1 MQSQTRIP
9 ESLPANV
16 AWVPT
21 PIATAPPPAPA
32 PPARATPP
40 AIAAG
45 LILAIAVATYAAVS
59 QGVSSVQSLQN
70 RRLQLENQALQA
82 TAAAARSAKQA
93 YCAGGAQ

>member
-1 MQSQTRIP
+1 MQPQTRIP

-16 AWVPT
+16 AWIPT
-21 PIATAPPPAPA
+21 PIAAPPPAPT
-32 PPARATPP
+32 PPARAIPP

-45 LILAIAVATYAAVS
+45 LILAIAAATYAAVS
-59 QGVSSVQSLQN
+59 QGVSSVQSQQN

-82 TAAAARSAKQA
+82 TAAAARSAKQS